1 MKKTA
6 LLLCTLMVVAGAAF
20 AAQAT
25 TAPAKHDA
33 PAMDT
38 MKTQTHVVEAEV
50 VSADAAAKTLT
61 LKGDPENKTVKV
73 EGPAAD
79 QLKNLKAGEKV
90 KLTCRD
96 NAKGEHQAVTHI
108 TVEKAAAAKNPTK

>member
-20 AAQAT
+20 AMQAT
-25 TAPAKHDA
+25 TAPATQAA

-38 MKTQTHVVEAEV
+38 AKTHVVEAEI
-50 VSADAAAKTLT
+50 VSADTTAKTLT

-73 EGPAAD
+73 EGAAAEN
-79 QLKNLKAGEKV
+79 LKDLKAGEKV

-108 TVEKAAAAKNPTK
+108 TVEKAAAVKNPTK